1 MPVLPRSLL
10 WRRLDTAGTE
20 HALLSEQSGLY
31 ARGTMVAADPV
42 PFTCGYELLVDEG
55 WVSVR
60 LAVTAEGAGWLR
72 SVKLER
78 AAGRWRVTAGER
90 GDLDAA
96 LRLTG
101 PGRARRQTPP
111 SRTGHEV
118 GEPPA
123 ALPGADDPAL
133 LRDALDV
140 DLGYCPLTNTPPVR
154 RLGLLRARP
163 GTSATLTV
171 AWVRVPSLQVVPAR
185 QTYTAL
191 GGNQVRYQDE
201 SFAADLTLDDS
212 GYVVRYPELAERA

>member
-78 AAGRWRVTAGER
+78 AAGRWRVTAGEQ

-96 LRLTG
+96 LR
-101 PGRARRQTPP
+101 RA
-111 SRTGHEV
+111 
-118 GEPPA
+118 GEPRA
-123 ALPGADDPAL
+123 ALPGAEDPAL

-163 GTSATLTV
+163 GTSTTLTV
-171 AWVRVPSLQVVPAR
+171 AWVRVPSLEVVPAR

-201 SFAADLTLDDS
+201 SFTADLTLDDW
-212 GYVVRYPELAERA
+212 GYVVNYPELAARA

>member
-42 PFTCGYELLVDEG
+42 PFTCGYEVLVDGG

-72 SVKLER
+72 SIKLER
-78 AAGRWRVTAGER
+78 AAGRWRVTAGEQ

-96 LRLTG
+96 LRCG
-101 PGRARRQTPP
+101 GHAR
-111 SRTGHEV
+111 
-118 GEPPA
+118 A
-123 ALPGADDPAL
+123 ALPGAEDPAL

-171 AWVRVPSLQVVPAR
+171 AWVRVPSLEVVPAR

-191 GGNQVRYQDE
+191 GDNRVRYQDE

-212 GYVVRYPELAERA
+212 GYVVSYPELAERA

>member
-55 WVSVR
+55 WVSGR
-60 LAVTAEGAGWLR
+60 LSVTAEGAGWLR

-78 AAGRWRVTAGER
+78 AAGRWRVTGSEQ

-96 LRLTG
+96 LVAARH
-101 PGRARRQTPP
+101 PRA
-111 SRTGHEV
+111 G
-118 GEPPA
+118 
-123 ALPGADDPAL
+123 LPGIEDPGK

-140 DLGYCPLTNTPPVR
+140 DLGDCPLTNVMPIR
-154 RLGLLRARP
+154 RLGLLRAKP
-163 GTSATLTV
+163 GASHTLAMAFV
-171 AWVRVPSLQVVPAR
+171 LVPSLEVVASR
-185 QTYTAL
+185 QTYIAL
-191 GGNQVRYQDE
+191 GEGRVRFE
-201 SFAADLTLDDS
+201 SGTFAADLTVDDE
-212 GYVVRYPELAERA
+212 GYVIHY

>member
-78 AAGRWRVTAGER
+78 AAGRWRVTAGEQ

-96 LRLTG
+96 LR
-101 PGRARRQTPP
+101 RA
-111 SRTGHEV
+111 
-118 GEPPA
+118 GEPRA
-123 ALPGADDPAL
+123 ALPGAEDPAL

-171 AWVRVPSLQVVPAR
+171 AGVRVPSLEVVPAR

-191 GGNQVRYQDE
+191 GDNRVRYQDE

-212 GYVVRYPELAERA
+212 GYVVSYPELAERA

>member
-1 MPVLPRSLL
+1 MPVLPRSVL
-10 WRRLDTAGTE
+10 WRRLDTVGTD

-42 PFTCGYELLVDEG
+42 PYTCGYELLVDEG

-78 AAGRWRVTAGER
+78 AAGRWRVTAGEQ

-96 LRLTG
+96 LRA
-101 PGRARRQTPP
+101 RAP
-111 SRTGHEV
+111 
-118 GEPPA
+118 
-123 ALPGADDPAL
+123 LPGADDPAL

-163 GTSATLTV
+163 GTSVTLTV
-171 AWVRVPSLQVVPAR
+171 AWVRVPSLEVVPAR

-191 GGNQVRYQDE
+191 GDNRVRYQDE
-201 SFAADLTLDDS
+201 SFAADLTLDES
-212 GYVVRYPELAERA
+212 GYVVSYPELAERV